1 MVFLTKMDCHKK
13 KLCDI
18 NKNVTRMGVIIK
30 GVYSISSLPAK
41 TGNMAL
47 QIYDQ
52 IYGLILST
60 LSKRNPLYER
70 DVEK

>member
-1 MVFLTKMDCHKK
+1 
-13 KLCDI
+13 
-18 NKNVTRMGVIIK
+18 MGVTIK

-41 TGNMAL
+41 TGNMAV

-52 IYGLILST
+52 IYGLIET
-60 LSKRNPLYER
+60 LSKKNPLFER